1 LLIVFG
7 GCTYESE
14 FFTCAYCRS
23 FFTWGGNGQYHRNDC
38 CRRRRAYDV
47 FWGHGRGRERRRL
60 TKLILACVTSKSP
73 VARADTIVQF
83 SPIGLVGI
91 PACIFAKGFL
101 VSYSV
106 SAIFRALGLDGIWLA
121 LTAIGFPNFVY
132 IPALVI
138 VSILG
143 LRLASGDRSSRTS
156 PYFHAVIFCV
166 FVGLAAFQAYLQP
179 WITTWLLR

>member
-1 LLIVFG
+1 MKANFSLALIAAAFLLGAVTGSIIAMTVADGGELTTFFG
-7 GCTYESE
+7 DMVEG
-14 FFTCAYCRS
+14 ARDGVLRNS
-23 FFTWGGNGQYHRNDC
+23 FWRVLLPNLLWPG
-38 CRRRRAYDV
+38 
-47 FWGHGRGRERRRL
+47 
-60 TKLILACVTSKSP
+60 LILLFS
-73 VARADTIVQF
+73 F